1 MACKILSKCPI
12 CSSRLKATR
21 LECDGCNTVVE
32 NQFELSRFDYLNSE
46 QLNFVEVF
54 LKARGNIKDMEKEL
68 GIAYQAVTAKLDEVI
83 EALGYTFLKQKP
95 ATDKKDVL
103 DMLDKGEITA
113 DEALIM
119 LTTFQKKEGK

>member
-1 MACKILSKCPI
+1 MAYKILSKCPV
-12 CSSRLKATR
+12 CSSKLKATR
-21 LECDGCNTVVE
+21 LKCDGCNTVVE

-54 LKARGNIKDMEKEL
+54 LKARGNIKDMEEEL
-68 GIAYQAVTAKLDEVI
+68 GIAYQAVTAKLDDVI
-83 EALGYTFLKQKP
+83 EALGYTVLNQKP

>member
-1 MACKILSKCPI
+1 MAYKILSKCPV
-12 CSSRLKATR
+12 CSSRLKVTR
-21 LECDGCNTVVE
+21 LKCDGCNTVVE

-54 LKARGNIKDMEKEL
+54 LKARGNIKDVEEEL
-68 GIAYQAVTAKLDEVI
+68 GIEYQVVTAKLDEVI
-83 EALGYTFLKQKP
+83 EALGYKVLKQKP

-103 DMLDKGEITA
+103 DMLEKGEITV